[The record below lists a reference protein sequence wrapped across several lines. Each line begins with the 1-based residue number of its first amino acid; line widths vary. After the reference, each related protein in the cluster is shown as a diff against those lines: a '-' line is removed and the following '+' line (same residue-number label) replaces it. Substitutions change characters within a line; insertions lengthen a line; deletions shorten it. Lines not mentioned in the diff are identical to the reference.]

1 MTYIGT
7 PLSETQ
13 KLISVRHDGSCI
25 AGDSGK
31 DKERDYRQVA
41 SNQRVDV
48 PTSET

>member
-1 MTYIGT
+1 MTCIGT

-13 KLISVRHDGSCI
+13 KLINVRHDGSCI

-31 DKERDYRQVA
+31 DKERDYHQVA
-41 SNQRVDV
+41 SDQRVDV